1 MKWEV
6 EVLNTTAVDGLWYN
20 RDSKTKII
28 MIEILLEAVMLLF
41 IFLNSMWRNFTNVHQ
56 VSEVLIVVQGIS
68 NHKLVWKEEY

>member
-1 MKWEV
+1 M
-6 EVLNTTAVDGLWYN
+6 VD
-20 RDSKTKII
+20 
-28 MIEILLEAVMLLF
+28 ILLEAVMLLLLF